1 MEFTIG
7 FIIGFIVMMYLARKV
22 QEQVLEDIQKLKD
35 FEEWKEWK
43 NK

>member
-7 FIIGFIVMMYLARKV
+7 FIIGCVVMIYLARKV